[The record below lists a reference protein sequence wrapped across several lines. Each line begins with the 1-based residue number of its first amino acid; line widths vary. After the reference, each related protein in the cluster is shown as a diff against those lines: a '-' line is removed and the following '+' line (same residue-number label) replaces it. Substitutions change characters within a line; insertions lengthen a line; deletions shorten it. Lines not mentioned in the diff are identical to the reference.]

1 MHIIPM
7 AKDGHLVI
15 VVLGG
20 DADLPLSGS
29 GNITYYVILQPTCD
43 PTLDSNLLLQDRV
56 R

>member
-20 DADLPLSGS
+20 DTDLPLSGS
-29 GNITYYVILQPTCD
+29 VNIYNYEILKTTCGL
-43 PTLDSNLLLQDRV
+43 TVESNLLLQDRV